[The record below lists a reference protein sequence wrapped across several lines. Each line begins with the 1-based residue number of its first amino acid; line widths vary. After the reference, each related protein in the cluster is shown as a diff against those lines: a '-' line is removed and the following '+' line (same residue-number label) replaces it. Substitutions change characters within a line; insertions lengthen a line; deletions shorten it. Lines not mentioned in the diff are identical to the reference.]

1 MSELLAESALPPPL
15 LGRALSSSKE
25 RIGAFGQKVYYFTK
39 LESTNDVA
47 LQMAHAGA
55 GHGTT
60 VIAETQISGRG
71 REGKSWFSPP
81 GVGLYVSV
89 VFKEFEVRDT
99 DLNLGDRVQKLAP
112 GLTLMAGV
120 ALTEAIRLV
129 SDLPVELKWP
139 NDVVIQ
145 GNSFNSL
152 GKNYRQKLGGILTEA
167 STIDGNLNY
176 AVVGFGLNVHE
187 TKFPEEL
194 AAVAASLETELG
206 RSVDST
212 ELLVEVLASLSSWYT
227 KFRNDGL
234 VSILDRWR
242 ELSPSARGVVVRW
255 QDSTGF
261 REGVTAGIDDDGALL
276 IRIGCETERF
286 ISGELIWS

>member
-15 LGRALSSSKE
+15 LGRALSLSKE
-25 RIGAFGQKVYYFTK
+25 RIGDFGQKVYYFTK

-99 DLNLGDRVQKLAP
+99 DLNFGDKVQKLAP

-129 SDLPVELKWP
+129 SSLPVELKWP

-145 GNSFNSL
+145 GSSFNSS

-242 ELSPSARGVVVRW
+242 ELSPSARGIVVRW